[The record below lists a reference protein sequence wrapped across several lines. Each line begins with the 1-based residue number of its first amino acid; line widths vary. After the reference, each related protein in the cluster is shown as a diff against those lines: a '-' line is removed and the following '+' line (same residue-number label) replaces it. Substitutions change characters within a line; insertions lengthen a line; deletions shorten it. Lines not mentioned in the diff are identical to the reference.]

1 MVDALRDQAE
11 RLLTTY
17 MEYSTSRELGNTMQ
31 APSVC
36 PPSMSPPF
44 VHMLYMSGTSVHAA
58 TMLCS
63 VSPCAAAQLTL
74 LGLLNRLLRNHQLMT
89 QIAQDI
95 LAGCHSLSSVLM
107 VALYTFA
114 GTLLQW
120 PPPGTNVSS
129 RLQAAPEGM
138 TWLGLPVPSG
148 LVISLVHRVSSTA
161 GWRHMIAG
169 MAFVYS
175 SHLYCHLSWKRVLVQ
190 ALLSFY
196 SNNLN
201 LFLDKIILSSKILDV
216 KE

>member
-74 LGLLNRLLRNHQLMT
+74 LGLLNRLLRNHQLVT

-129 RLQAAPEGM
+129 RATSC
-138 TWLGLPVPSG
+138 TWRNELAWTASAFWPCYFLGSQGQQHSWLEAYDSWYGFCLFFTPLLPSFLEKSAGPG
-148 LVISLVHRVSSTA
+148 SS
-161 GWRHMIAG
+161 
-169 MAFVYS
+169 
-175 SHLYCHLSWKRVLVQ
+175 
-190 ALLSFY
+190 
-196 SNNLN
+196 
-201 LFLDKIILSSKILDV
+201 IILQQ
-216 KE
+216 